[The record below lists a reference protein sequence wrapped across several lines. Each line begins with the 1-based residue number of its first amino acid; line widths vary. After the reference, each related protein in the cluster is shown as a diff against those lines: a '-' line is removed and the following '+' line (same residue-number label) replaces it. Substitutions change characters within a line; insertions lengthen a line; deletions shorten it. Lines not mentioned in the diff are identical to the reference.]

1 MSQGSSI
8 KPIQTLAQVQ
18 YERERSEAPLQ
29 LSLFRRIFRYAG
41 PYRRT
46 MWWLVF
52 TVLLRGMQGPLLVWS
67 LTAVINGP
75 ITAGNMVGLAWGVAG
90 YTLLMLFTEYTL
102 FHRQHLALLIGEGV
116 VHDLRNDIFEKLQQQ
131 TMSFFHKTK
140 IGRIISRMS
149 SDAEAVRQGIQN
161 AVFVTLV
168 NAISMLGAAVI
179 MAWTDRWLFA
189 VILLLAPFYVL
200 MYHYFK
206 GWLSRAHR
214 AVQESFSRV
223 TANIAES
230 VVGIRVTQ
238 GFVRQDI
245 NSEMFGNLITHHA
258 GYNIDVA
265 RANGAFAP
273 LLETLNQVVIS
284 VIFIVGGYLVL
295 HKGYSDVATLITFYF
310 LANSMLQPLASI
322 GKQYTVAMS
331 CMAGAERVFRLLDN
345 KPEFIDPPDARE
357 LPRIEG
363 RVEFRDLSFGYNPE
377 KLVLLDVNFTAEH
390 GQTVAL
396 VGHTGSGK
404 STIINLIS
412 KFYLPTSGKLLID
425 GHDIANV
432 TTRSIRTQMGIVLQS
447 NFLFT
452 GTVMENLRVGRA
464 NATDEQVI
472 DAARKLD
479 VLDVIESL
487 PEGFQTLVGERGAG
501 LSLGQRQ
508 LICFTRALLADPR
521 IMILDEATSAVDTVT
536 ELRIQKALGILLR
549 GRTSFVVA
557 HRLSTI
563 RHASVVLVLD
573 HGRIVERGTH
583 DQLLATGGVYAN
595 LYQQFANSGGTR

>member
-1 MSQGSSI
+1 MSPTR
-8 KPIQTLAQVQ
+8 KPLQTLAQVQ
-18 YERERSEAPLQ
+18 HEQERTQAPLR
-29 LSLFRRIFRYAG
+29 LNLFRRIFRYAG

-46 MWWLVF
+46 MWWLSV
-52 TVLLRGMQGPLLVWS
+52 VVVLRGLQVPLLVWA

-75 ITAGNMVGLAWGVAG
+75 ITGGNVVGLAWGVVG

-102 FHRQHLALLIGEGV
+102 FHRQHLALLLGEGV
-116 VHDLRNDIFEKLQQQ
+116 VHDLRDDIFCTLQRQ
-131 TMSFFHKTK
+131 TMSYFHKTK
-140 IGRIISRMS
+140 IGRVISRMS
-149 SDAEAVRQGIQN
+149 SDAEAVRSGVQN
-161 AVFVTLV
+161 AVFTTIV
-168 NAISMLGAAVI
+168 NAITMVAAAAI
-179 MAWTDRWLFA
+179 MAWTDAWLFL
-189 VILLLAPFYVL
+189 VILLLSPLYVFT
-200 MYHYFK
+200 YHYFK
-206 GWLSRAHR
+206 ARLSVAHR

-238 GFVRQDI
+238 GFVRQDL
-245 NSEMFGNLITHHA
+245 NSEMFGNLINDHA
-258 GYNIDVA
+258 GYNVDVA

-273 LLETLNQVVIS
+273 ILEMLNQVVVS
-284 VIFIVGGYLVL
+284 VIFLAGGYLVI
-295 HKGYSDVATLITFYF
+295 HMGYSDVPTLIAFYF
-310 LANSMLQPLASI
+310 LANSMLLPLTTI
-322 GKQYTVAMS
+322 GNQYTIAMS
-331 CMAGAERVFRLLDN
+331 SMAGAERVFRLLDTQ
-345 KPEFIDPPDARE
+345 PSFSDPPGVHD
-357 LPRIEG
+357 LPQIQG
-363 RVEFRDLSFGYNPE
+363 RVEFRDISFGYNPE
-377 KLVLLDVNFTAEH
+377 KLVLLDVNFTAEP

-412 KFYLPTSGKLLID
+412 KFYLPTSGTLMID
-425 GHDIANV
+425 GHDV
-432 TTRSIRTQMGIVLQS
+432 TQVRTASLRRQMGIVLQS

-452 GTVMENLRVGRA
+452 GTIMENLRVGRA
-464 NATDEQVI
+464 EATNEEVI
-472 DAARKLD
+472 DAARRLD
-479 VLDVIESL
+479 VLDIIEAL
-487 PEGFQTLVGERGAG
+487 PDGFQTVVGERGAG

-508 LICFTRALLADPR
+508 LICFTRAMIADPR

-536 ELRIQKALGILLR
+536 ELRIQKALAILLQ